1 MNINPDN
8 FRNDL
13 LGRNQ
18 QMYVFGS
25 AILLIFILLAIASRR
40 EKLSNSDRGVLTL
53 FVKMSSFLYRK
64 ASDGHRSIFRPLFR
78 SVKVDKALKELTPDK
93 PLADLRLE
101 YYTGKMGLMLG
112 LVFLGTGLAVGV
124 KYQADQSRRLEQGN
138 ILYRSEYGDN
148 PEIIRFR
155 ADTDTGF
162 SEDVEVSIPVR
173 RLTEAEANTLQAQY
187 WNTLQDGILQ
197 QSTQKGDV
205 TGDIVLE
212 TESSVYPFTVTWTS
226 SHPDLLTHDGRI
238 GIVTEPTDIEL
249 TAVLTYLPPLLADEE
264 ELIAADGSGREE
276 ISEKSEWS
284 HVLTLHLNQPVRTWE
299 ETIRLKLTE
308 LLETAMESNRT
319 QREWQLPTE
328 LEGQQIQWTE
338 KPEDYSLWVLG
349 MVLGTA
355 ALIYYFSDRDL
366 QGKVT
371 RRRASLQEAYPLI
384 VNKLILYLGAG
395 LTLRGAYQKIAR
407 QYREKKEQD
416 HIYHPAYEE
425 IVYTCHEIEAGVPES
440 MAYENFGKRS
450 GVSAYVKL
458 NTLLIQNLK
467 KGSRT
472 LLERLRKEGEL
483 ALSEGLQRK
492 RKVGEE
498 AGTKLLIPMIMMLG
512 VVMVLVMIPAF
523 SSFGT

>member
-1 MNINPDN
+1 
-8 FRNDL
+8 
-13 LGRNQ
+13 
-18 QMYVFGS
+18 MYVFGS
-25 AILLIFILLAIASRR
+25 AVLLIFILLAIISRR
-40 EKLSNSDRGVLTL
+40 EKLSDQGRGVLTP
-53 FVKMSSFLYRK
+53 FIKMAAFLYRK
-64 ASDGHRSIFRPLFR
+64 AADGHRTFFRPLFW
-78 SVKVDKALKELTPDK
+78 SGKVDKALKELTPDK
-93 PLADLRLE
+93 SLPDLRLE
-101 YYTGKMGLMLG
+101 YYTGKMGLMLV
-112 LVFLGTGLAVGV
+112 LIFLGTGLAVGV
-124 KYQADQSRRLEQGN
+124 KYQADQSRKLEQGN
-138 ILYRSEYGDN
+138 ILYRSEYGDST
-148 PEIIRFR
+148 EIIRFR
-155 ADTDTGF
+155 ADIDDEF
-162 SEDVEVSIPVR
+162 SEEVEVSTPVR
-173 RLTEAEANTLQAQY
+173 RLTAEEAYTLQAQY
-187 WNTLQDGILQ
+187 WNILQDGILQ
-197 QSTQKGDV
+197 QSTAEGDV
-205 TGDIVLE
+205 TGDILLE

-226 SHPDLLTHDGRI
+226 SHPDLLTNDGRI
-238 GIVTEPTDIEL
+238 GIVKEPTNIEL
-249 TAVLTYLPPLLADEE
+249 SAVLTYLPPQKADAEE
-264 ELIAADGSGREE
+264 ELTGADGSGMEE
-276 ISEKSEWS
+276 TSEWS
-284 HVLTLHLNQPVRTWE
+284 HSLTLRLNQPAKTWE
-299 ETIRLKLTE
+299 ETIRFKLTE
-308 LLETAMESNRT
+308 LLDTAMDSNQT
-319 QREWQLPTE
+319 QKEWQLPME

-338 KPEDYSLWVLG
+338 KPEDYSSWVLA

-416 HIYHPAYEE
+416 HIFHPAYEE

-440 MAYENFGKRS
+440 VAYENFGKRS

-498 AGTKLLIPMIMMLG
+498 ASTKLLIPMIMMLS